1 MIKYAF
7 TGLLL
12 ALFATPVASALD
24 PCTTRS
30 DPGSYMI
37 YVDPVTLA
45 SAGAN
50 QDTFLNRLRFAV
62 ESNIKE
68 LRQKLLADRS
78 RLPNMPHVEVI
89 PCNPLRKP
97 QQRSDFTKTE
107 LKTLDQFGVVLE
119 LWGLVLD
126 TNGRGQIGYTLV
138 SATSQKLADPAIYTV
153 DRVLGSNAESVQK
166 AFSKDPVLV
175 AYATIAVGT
184 RMFQNSDFSSASSYL
199 CTGAV
204 KLNKVVAD
212 AQKNNIDMIFVTE
225 QKTLLAAT
233 LDLRKKALQAAG
245 PPPSSESTCP
255 VENTQ

>member
-1 MIKYAF
+1 MIKYPF

-12 ALFATPVASALD
+12 ALFATPGATALD
-24 PCTTRS
+24 PCTTKS

-37 YVDPVTLA
+37 YVDPVTFA

-50 QDTFLNRLRFAV
+50 QGIFLDRLRFAV
-62 ESNIKE
+62 ESNVKE

-78 RLPNMPHVEVI
+78 RVPNMPQVVVI
-89 PCNPLRKP
+89 PCDPLRKP
-97 QQRSDFTKTE
+97 QQRADFTKTE

-126 TNGRGQIGYTLV
+126 TNGHGQVGYALV
-138 SATSQKLADPAIYTV
+138 SATSQKLANPAIYTV

-166 AFSKDPVLV
+166 AFSKDPVLI

-184 RMFQNSDFSSASSYL
+184 RMFQNRDFSSASSYL

-204 KLNKVVAD
+204 KLSKVVAD
-212 AQKNNIDMIFVTE
+212 VQKTNNDVIFVTE

-233 LDLRKKALQAAG
+233 LDLRNKALQAAG
-245 PPPSSESTCP
+245 TPPSSESTCP
-255 VENTQ
+255 VERTQ